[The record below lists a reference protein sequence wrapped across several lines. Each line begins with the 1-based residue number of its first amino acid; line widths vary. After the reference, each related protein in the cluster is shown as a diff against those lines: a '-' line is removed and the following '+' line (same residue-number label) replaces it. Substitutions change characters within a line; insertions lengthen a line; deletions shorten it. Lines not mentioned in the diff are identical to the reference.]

1 MPKPIHVMLY
11 GVQPVAHAWRIEEVI
26 KEPVRFTKWQ
36 PGDPP
41 EALAAG
47 LAEADA
53 AVAMIWPA
61 STPPAP
67 KLKFLQLPGTGA
79 DLVALEVLPKGCA
92 VSNLY
97 DHEVPIA
104 EYVMLGMLEFC
115 IRLTRLDARFRVD
128 GGRWEDSLHFLPTP
142 RRELHGSTVG
152 ILGYGHIGRE
162 VARRAKAFGQ
172 RVIAATRT
180 PRADGLADEV
190 NAMGALDRVI
200 AESDYLVMAL
210 PADDSTRG
218 LLDARRLGLMKPG
231 AVLINIGRAVTID
244 EQALYETL
252 RDKRIAGA
260 VLDVWY
266 QYPKQGAAPVAAPSR
281 FPFLQLDNVLA
292 SPHCSCWSEEHLVR
306 RWRFIARQ
314 LDRVARGEP
323 VENVIRPGV

>member
-26 KEPVRFTKWQ
+26 QEPVHFDKWQ

-47 LAEADA
+47 LAQADA

-79 DLVALEVLPKGCA
+79 DLVALEVLPKGCI
-92 VSNLY
+92 VSNVY
-97 DHEVPIA
+97 DHEIAIA
-104 EYVMLGMLEFC
+104 EYVMLGMLESC
-115 IRLTRLDARFRVD
+115 IRLGRLDARFRVD

-142 RRELHGSTVG
+142 RRELHGTTVG
-152 ILGYGHIGRE
+152 ILGYGHIGKE

-180 PRADGLADEV
+180 PRPDGLADEI
-190 NAMGALDRVI
+190 NPMSALDRVI

-210 PADDSTRG
+210 PGDDTTRD
-218 LLDARRLGLMKPG
+218 LLDARRLGLMKQD

-244 EQALYETL
+244 ERALYEVL
-252 RDKRIAGA
+252 RDKRIGGA

-266 QYPKQGAAPVAAPSR
+266 QYPKPGTGPAGAPSR
-281 FPFLQLDNVLA
+281 FPFLELDNVLA
-292 SPHCSCWSEEHLVR
+292 SPHCSGWSEEHLVR

-314 LDRVARGEP
+314 LDRVARGEA